1 MYYSNSLPFFFFF
14 FLMIRRPPRSTLFPY
29 TTLFRSEIFHQAVT
43 QRAVELQNIP
53 IGPQARVTDKI
64 ARVLQGEEILSGGH
78 RPWIVV
84 SELGLEFVIQ
94 GIARFFVPAK
104 TIGSECSRIGDGR
117 VRVKAPVG
125 VHCQLIWSFQEIGR
139 AHV

>member
-1 MYYSNSLPFFFFF
+1 F
-14 FLMIRRPPRSTLFPY
+14 
-29 TTLFRSEIFHQAVT
+29 
-43 QRAVELQNIP
+43 
-53 IGPQARVTDKI
+53 

-125 VHCQLIWSFQEIGR
+125 VHCQLIWSFQDFEHGFDAAQILGQDR
-139 AHV
+139 KSTRLNSSHGSTSYAAFCLKKNRSVGDSHR